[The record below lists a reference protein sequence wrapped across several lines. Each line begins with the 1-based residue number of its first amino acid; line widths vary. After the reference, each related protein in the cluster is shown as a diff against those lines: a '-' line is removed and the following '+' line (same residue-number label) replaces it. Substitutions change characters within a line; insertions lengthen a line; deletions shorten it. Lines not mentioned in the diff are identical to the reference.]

1 MNDDLLAYVITAG
14 VLISSPFA
22 VRATYRLY
30 RLWARDSKRSL
41 ILLGFFVVALI
52 VTIVSIWV
60 GFLNVRRLMGFTP
73 LEWSPFVTG
82 ILVII
87 VLQVPLILDGLTQ
100 RIQHRP
106 DQPDNIGKGP
116 S

>member
-1 MNDDLLAYVITAG
+1 
-14 VLISSPFA
+14 
-22 VRATYRLY
+22 
-30 RLWARDSKRSL
+30 
-41 ILLGFFVVALI
+41 VVALI

-60 GFLNVRRLMGFTP
+60 GFLNVRRLLGFTA

-116 S
+116 G

>member
-1 MNDDLLAYVITAG
+1 
-14 VLISSPFA
+14 
-22 VRATYRLY
+22 
-30 RLWARDSKRSL
+30 
-41 ILLGFFVVALI
+41 
-52 VTIVSIWV
+52 
-60 GFLNVRRLMGFTP
+60 VRRLMGFTP

-116 S
+116 T